1 MQRAPIKGVPG
12 WEVSDVANRIQ
23 AMAWCRAEIEAN
35 KIDAQDYFREAVA
48 YARDGRYDKATVIH
62 SFGLNAIERIA
73 RWSTKLVQ
81 ASSTSA

>member
-1 MQRAPIKGVPG
+1 MQRAPIKG
-12 WEVSDVANRIQ
+12 WETSDAANRNHVI
-23 AMAWCRAEIEAN
+23 AMIRAEIEAN

-73 RWSTKLVQ
+73 RWNTRLVQ
-81 ASSTSA
+81 ASSTPA

>member
-1 MQRAPIKGVPG
+1 MQRAPIKG
-12 WEVSDVANRIQ
+12 WETSDAANRNHVI
-23 AMAWCRAEIEAN
+23 AMIRAEIEAN

-81 ASSTSA
+81 ASSTPA